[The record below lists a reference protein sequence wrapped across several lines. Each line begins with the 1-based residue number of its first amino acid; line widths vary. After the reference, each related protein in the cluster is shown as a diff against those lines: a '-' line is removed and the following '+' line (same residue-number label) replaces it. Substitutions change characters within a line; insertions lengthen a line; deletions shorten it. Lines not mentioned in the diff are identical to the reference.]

1 MKKFHP
7 ARLLGA
13 AASIMLV
20 SHSAHALNPPPAIQI
35 DGGPLG
41 NLELTGAADGLFY
54 AQSGTAS
61 KSSVDSAANNGTG
74 TSLLGD
80 QSNGANFGNM
90 EVSLG
95 KSTGVLRFNLELA
108 IYGGTPALGSGF
120 GRANLDTFPTSPL
133 KIATITVAPPSSPI
147 TLTGGLVG
155 SLEGYEYTADFNNAN
170 IFASDMWYV
179 ENNASRGVSAS
190 YSNGPLSAVVTFGD
204 GWYTGVFNFA
214 QALVS
219 YTSGNNSFSAFYGG
233 NVSSTGVNAE
243 TYAECGGAR
252 CTVGEYGSY
261 YINSQ
266 LFGAYDTYTANN
278 FNITPEVQYVYAKQD
293 HRVGIN
299 QFTSNLGAAVFTDY
313 QFSGT
318 PYLLGGMAEY
328 FSSIGPSNWFLGAR
342 TSGVGFEL
350 TPTWQYKYLFA
361 RVSAG
366 YLHLLTS
373 PNAGYGNDGRGRDV
387 VQGALEGGILF

>member
-1 MKKFHP
+1 
-7 ARLLGA
+7 L
-13 AASIMLV
+13 S
-20 SHSAHALNPPPAIQI
+20 
-35 DGGPLG
+35 
-41 NLELTGAADGLFY
+41 
-54 AQSGTAS
+54 
-61 KSSVDSAANNGTG
+61 
-74 TSLLGD
+74 
-80 QSNGANFGNM
+80 
-90 EVSLG
+90 
-95 KSTGVLRFNLELA
+95 
-108 IYGGTPALGSGF
+108 
-120 GRANLDTFPTSPL
+120 
-133 KIATITVAPPSSPI
+133 
-147 TLTGGLVG
+147 GGLVG
-155 SLEGYEYTADFNNAN
+155 SLEGFEYTGDFNNAN

-190 YSNGPLSAVVTFGD
+190 YNSGPLSATVTFGD

-233 NVSSTGVNAE
+233 NLSSTGVDAE
-243 TYAECGGAR
+243 TYSECGGSR

-266 LFGAYDTYTANN
+266 LFGAYDTYTAKN
-278 FNITPEVQYVYAKQD
+278 FNITPEVQYVYAKQN

-318 PYLLGGMAEY
+318 PYLLGGMAEF
-328 FSSIGPSNWFLGAR
+328 FSSVGPSNWFLGAR
-342 TSGVGFEL
+342 SSGVGFEL
-350 TPTWQYKYLFA
+350 TPTWQYKDLFA

-373 PNAGYGNDGRGRDV
+373 PNAGYGNNGSGDNV
-387 VQGALEGGILF
+387 VQGALEAGILF